1 MRHVLHL
8 LLIGLAMAACHS
20 VPVGSQPSPT
30 TVRVASP
37 LPVGSVDGMAPRP
50 THPAGSLP
58 APWTEAIAAKIHA
71 DLTAPFSGALP
82 SVPAPISSRFIPF
95 RPPDA
100 GLQCPRYDVA
110 FGTDDPATL
119 VGAFRFLLVSRSY
132 DVYFKG
138 DVGFRL
144 DQEARYGSP
153 SYFGVELGA
162 WAPGRAYQVTADLGD
177 PSLAK
182 SAGFD
187 WAEAGVA
194 RYLVVLRYEQRCA
207 LL

>member
-1 MRHVLHL
+1 
-8 LLIGLAMAACHS
+8 MAACHS

-71 DLTAPFSGALP
+71 DLT
-82 SVPAPISSRFIPF
+82 APISSRFIPF